1 MFKSSINPAVC
12 VGDTDNMSDFDEE
25 AVLQSVRRPKGKN
38 PPKEQDLDRLTI
50 HKRQSMDPRR
60 QSSF

>member
-1 MFKSSINPAVC
+1 
-12 VGDTDNMSDFDEE
+12 MSDFDEE